1 MCADSLTFPIETS
14 KDIGN
19 NLLRNRE
26 FSEHEVN
33 INGTRKMLRVLAVD
47 QECQSRIIAFF
58 GQLRAQCNPN
68 KRPMLHFRSCMQSSL
83 CDDATSVTE

>member
-58 GQLRAQCNPN
+58 GQLRDKHISDHACS
-68 KRPMLHFRSCMQSSL
+68 LRSVMTRQ
-83 CDDATSVTE
+83 V